1 MTKKLISLFI
11 IIFGLFFIASL
22 GRNVYD
28 LTRTSKQ
35 IEKAGKKVAGLGKDQ
50 EELKKQLEYVKS
62 EQFVE
67 KEAREKLNFVK
78 EGEVVVVLPK
88 ENSNQTPDDSDQKP
102 LPNWQKW
109 LKILFDRKEDD

>member
-1 MTKKLISLFI
+1 MTKKLLSLFI

-35 IEKAGKKVAGLGKDQ
+35 IEKAEIKVAGLEKDQ

-62 EQFVE
+62 DQFVE

-78 EGEVVVVLPK
+78 EGEVVVVLPQ
-88 ENSNQTPDDSDQKP
+88 EDSNQKPDTSNQKP
-102 LPNWQKW
+102 ISNWQKW
-109 LKILFDRKEDD
+109 IKVLFGEKEE

>member
-1 MTKKLISLFI
+1 MTKKLISLFL
-11 IIFGLFFIASL
+11 IIFGLFFIASV

-28 LTRTSKQ
+28 LTRTGKQ
-35 IEKAGKKVAGLGKDQ
+35 IEKAEVKVAGLEKDQ
-50 EELKKQLEYVKS
+50 QELKKQLEYVKS
-62 EQFVE
+62 DQFVE

-88 ENSNQTPDDSDQKP
+88 ENSNKTPDDSNQKP

-109 LKILFDRKEDD
+109 LKILFGEKEE